1 MFSHLFLCP
10 VDIKLNNEKEVG
22 TLEVFRLLT
31 TKFLKKEKKSSTLL
45 EKNKVRSAIENI
57 CKEYLVDFDDV
68 LTFEALPNALDNTI
82 AVITEKELNS
92 KYEFIQEDETIFSV
106 RLRELDII

>member
-1 MFSHLFLCP
+1 M
-10 VDIKLNNEKEVG
+10 
-22 TLEVFRLLT
+22 
-31 TKFLKKEKKSSTLL
+31 
-45 EKNKVRSAIENI
+45 
-57 CKEYLVDFDDV
+57 

>member
-10 VDIKLNNEKEVG
+10 VDMKLNNEKEVG
-22 TLEVFRLLT
+22 TLEVFRLLA

-57 CKEYLVDFDDV
+57 CLS
-68 LTFEALPNALDNTI
+68 LI
-82 AVITEKELNS
+82 HI
-92 KYEFIQEDETIFSV
+92 
-106 RLRELDII
+106 